1 MDRKDLSE
9 IGEFG
14 CNGVKSPAYRGRMRH
29 GRGGQVAVIMSVLI
43 SDLLANPTHGSQ
55 ISTCDLVR
63 LAPNGTNPG
72 PFQVRFQCI

>member
-55 ISTCDLVR
+55 I
-63 LAPNGTNPG
+63 
-72 PFQVRFQCI
+72 